1 MAVQQSMERALA
13 LPIPLS
19 LVAGKYLCFSID
31 AVTYL
36 RREHHICGVLIGSI
50 PHFPQQNVFHG
61 LPLQLM
67 PEEVRLLVEKGVA
80 YVVDDAIAHQQT
92 LLKTSIQKRRQ
103 YVKMLRDTG
112 RQAATLQAGIKTKS
126 RVEALSKS
134 RSKATIEPGTGT
146 LSRDDGNENNGG
158 DDRRNDCTVNTTQIL
173 HEESLFAPP
182 NPSRPA
188 FSSSISASY
197 FGVTPATSASL
208 LTPPSSP
215 SISAGKLPA
224 VPESYPLFKHLHSMG
239 YFLLP
244 GLTFGCHYTVYPGDP
259 LRFHSH
265 FLASHVGWG
274 EELDLM
280 DVIGGGR
287 LGTVEKKGY
296 LIGAHEHRET
306 NDVDQGAENMRTF
319 SIEWASM

>member
-1 MAVQQSMERALA
+1 MERASA

-19 LVAGKYLCFSID
+19 LIAGRYLCFSID

-67 PEEVRLLVEKGVA
+67 PEEVRLLVEKGLA
-80 YVVDDAIAHQQT
+80 YVVDDAIAHQQA
-92 LLKTSIQKRRQ
+92 LLKTSTQKRRQ

-112 RQAATLQAGIKTKS
+112 RQAAILQAGIKTKS

-134 RSKATIEPGTGT
+134 RSKATMDSGTGPV
-146 LSRDDGNENNGG
+146 SRDDDNDDNGG
-158 DDRRNDCTVNTTQIL
+158 DDDDDQNDGTVNAAKIF
-173 HEESLFAPP
+173 HEESLFAPS
-182 NPSRPA
+182 NPSRPDL
-188 FSSSISASY
+188 SNSTSVSH
-197 FGVTPATSASL
+197 FGITPATSALL
-208 LTPPSSP
+208 LTPLPSP
-215 SISAGKLPA
+215 FISEDRLPA
-224 VPESYPLFKHLHSMG
+224 VPDSYPLFKHLHSMG

-265 FLASHVGWG
+265 FLASYVGWD
-274 EELDLM
+274 EELDLI
-280 DVIGGGR
+280 DLVGGGR

-296 LIGAHEHRET
+296 LIGSHAHRKP
-306 NDVDQGAENMRTF
+306 NDVDQSAEGMRTF